1 MQTLDV
7 LRLLAMGTRRPCL
20 TASAIFR
27 GGGVAWLAQTVA
39 ARQRR
44 SQVPEVLDSDVL
56 QDADVVRRRVDPGH
70 TRCLD
75 RLVLP
80 LVHKARDQAAMLAEL
95 VGEVGAI
102 VEFRRPQILLV
113 RRQVGAQVVQ
123 DSGL

>member
-1 MQTLDV
+1 
-7 LRLLAMGTRRPCL
+7 MGTRRPCL

-27 GGGVAWLAQTVA
+27 WGVAWLAQTVA

-113 RRQVGAQVVQ
+113 RRQVGSQVVQ